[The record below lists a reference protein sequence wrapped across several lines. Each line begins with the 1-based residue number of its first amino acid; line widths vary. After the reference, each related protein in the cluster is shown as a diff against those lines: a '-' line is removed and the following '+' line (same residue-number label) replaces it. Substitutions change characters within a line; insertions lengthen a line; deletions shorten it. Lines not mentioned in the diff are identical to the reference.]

1 MLKGNTEGSEANDAA
16 STLRARVRADL
27 QSAMREQQPREI
39 AVLRGLI
46 AAIDNAQAPPTGDR
60 HARYVVHAF
69 GDRSAEVPRVALSR
83 ERLRALLEQEIRAR
97 RSASDE
103 FARLGKSA
111 EAVAMREEA
120 EIASRYLA

>member
-1 MLKGNTEGSEANDAA
+1 
-16 STLRARVRADL
+16 
-27 QSAMREQQPREI
+27 
-39 AVLRGLI
+39 
-46 AAIDNAQAPPTGDR
+46 
-60 HARYVVHAF
+60 
-69 GDRSAEVPRVALSR
+69 VPRVALSR

-103 FARLGKSA
+103 YARLGKSA